1 MTGYFRQIGGDG
13 IDGLRV
19 IEWAARQTVT
29 GGGFFALYGLR
40 RSLQTRGPAARKTR
54 EADVLKS
61 IQTSIMDI
69 QIATL
74 CDFAA
79 DYNGKLVISGT
90 FDTLAA
96 RAVPVVHPSCALAM
110 RFCFT
115 PEDAGRHKLSINII
129 NEDGESLDPNNMPI
143 EPEFEVALPKNVP
156 FLTRNIVMNLQ
167 GLRFE
172 EAGIYSIDIG
182 CDGEILVRLPLRIV
196 QVTQGPNGETQ
207 MA

>member
-1 MTGYFRQIGGDG
+1 
-13 IDGLRV
+13 
-19 IEWAARQTVT
+19 
-29 GGGFFALYGLR
+29 
-40 RSLQTRGPAARKTR
+40 
-54 EADVLKS
+54 
-61 IQTSIMDI
+61 MDI

-79 DYNGKLVISGT
+79 DYNGKLVITGT

-143 EPEFEVALPKNVP
+143 KPEFDVQLPKNVP

-167 GLRFE
+167 GLRFQE
-172 EAGIYSIDIG
+172 TGIYSIDIG
-182 CDGEILVRLPLRIV
+182 CDDEILVRLPLRIV

-207 MA
+207 MV

>member
-1 MTGYFRQIGGDG
+1 M
-13 IDGLRV
+13 
-19 IEWAARQTVT
+19 A
-29 GGGFFALYGLR
+29 GFGLYGR
-40 RSLQTRGPAARKTR
+40 IGACKQSACAANECRAKIPN
-54 EADVLKS
+54 EHL
-61 IQTSIMDI
+61 IPMDI

-96 RAVPVVHPSCALAM
+96 RALPVVHPSCALAL

-115 PEDAGRHKLSINII
+115 QEDKGKHKLSINII

-143 EPEFEVALPKNVP
+143 EPEFDVELPNDVP

-167 GLRFE
+167 GLRFPQD
-172 EAGIYSIDIG
+172 GIYSIDIG
-182 CDGEILVRLPLRIV
+182 CDGELLVRLPLRV
-196 QVTQGPNGETQ
+196 VKVNQDGSK